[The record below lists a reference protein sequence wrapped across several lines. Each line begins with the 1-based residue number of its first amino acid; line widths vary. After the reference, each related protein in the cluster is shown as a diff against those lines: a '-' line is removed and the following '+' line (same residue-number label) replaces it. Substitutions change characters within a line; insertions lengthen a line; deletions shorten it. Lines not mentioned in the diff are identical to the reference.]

1 MANTSNIK
9 TIKKRVEAIHP
20 TIDSSLET
28 IKNSLTPYNFL
39 EVNENGFNKSNV
51 LKDLA
56 NNFNKV
62 PKSAPI
68 GKIGNDVM
76 GNEVQNAYPAT
87 PDMLKSGVSIVD
99 VENPTQLITS
109 NNNSNTIATDRADG
123 NKDIKRW
130 ITRSI
135 FKFREEDYGFDRQV
149 YEIPVKLLMEGIVGV
164 DGRHSTTLQEYPY
177 PEEIVMISQK
187 TDKNFIHFL
196 NVQYSD
202 SHYNYYR
209 GKPYN
214 LMIVKDRIDYGSV
227 NVNGDRFNYYTSVYA
242 NNVEESLA
250 FYKDGYLYLSMPDKS
265 FGDEL
270 LNTLWDCKIIWR
282 KDAPNREF
290 TIQYDAEEI
299 QSELES
305 IPITNGQWKDTGIE
319 SMLKNNWESIC
330 YGNGKFIT
338 ICKDYKTILYST
350 DGINWTSMG
359 VSELDIDQHF
369 TSINYCNDKFIITSG
384 TRDDYGDSNIFVYS
398 YDGLTWTQTTSGI
411 PSNYWRKCVYGNGVY
426 VSVTYNESNSPFIY
440 SSDGINWTTA
450 TADVY
455 GNDWYD
461 VCFGNGRFVAVQDSH
476 NYFAYSDNGIT
487 WVDTREGLHDNGAF
501 KVTYGAGKYI
511 AIGDGRAQYSVD
523 GISWSELSSLSSS
536 YTFFKGRICY
546 GPSGFILYEDSERL
560 LCSIDGLSWQSCS
573 LQTPIPENTNS
584 DVCYGNGI
592 YVLMLANR
600 YSKIPFKYCVVG
612 NPGGISFDKSSYI
625 SEVSGK
631 CHLLNKNIL
640 QSSSINSISKLEKD
654 SNPLVTN
661 NSISMGLSNNK
672 GSLYRI
678 PNYTTP
684 YDLTFTDE
692 LSWSL
697 TNFPNILIPINNQ
710 YYLGLNY
717 ITGIYSESTV
727 LKDNLYYGFFNKILH
742 KIDPTIKTTGDSNYP
757 CDGMVPKLGGS
768 GHIIKIIPIYSSI
781 TLANETGTSFDSIEV
796 IVYTTRIK
804 YNVLFHITNNGKSAT
819 ATTTAISTFNGFE
832 IADVKQISS
841 TKAILI
847 TSTYNV
853 YLDVIKE
860 DSQTANP
867 FGLSGAITPY
877 LLSKYNIVGIN
888 TSKVVSSLAD
898 CSNTSKFA
906 SGINNGAI
914 DVVINNSKLSGDGKY
929 FINSGRYSIMK
940 DNADTNYLVHLKE
953 KYTFS
958 SELDAP
964 KSGMMWTETS
974 NGLSRRD
981 WRSICYGNGKY
992 VAVSNSSTFAY
1003 STDGITWTETSN
1015 GLDASM
1021 QCYHIIYTKDKFIMT
1036 MNNRKIA
1043 YSTDGVNWSIQ
1054 NTGLEDDLSVI
1065 CYGNN
1070 RYVATEQYIGNVF
1083 AYSTDGINW
1092 TDRIVAEGHWI
1103 SICYGEDKFIVVAKE
1118 SDTINVFDTFAYSTN
1133 GVNWNYQSNGLN
1145 KRYWWSIC
1153 YGNGKY
1159 VATSDIN
1166 IFAYSTDGITW
1177 TETSNGLNSRD
1188 WRSICYGN
1196 GKYVAVS
1203 FSNTFAYS
1211 TDGITW
1217 TETSNGLY
1225 NRDWWSIC
1233 YGNGKYVAVANDSN
1247 TFAYSDGI
1255 IL

>member
-87 PDMLKSGVSIVD
+87 PDMLKPGVSIVD

-227 NVNGDRFNYYTSVYA
+227 NTNGDGFNYYTSVYA

-290 TIQYDAEEI
+290 TIQYNAEELKLFI
-299 QSELES
+299 NKN
-305 IPITNGQWKDTGIE
+305 PTWKI
-319 SMLKNNWESIC
+319 SNNHISGWWNQIC
-330 YGNGKFIT
+330 YGNDKFVAVSETGGIFLYSIDGINWTSTRLSNLQWSTITYGNDKFIALAYNSNTVAYSSDGIVWTEGGTGIENRAKFIDVTFGNNKFIAVMSEGNST
-338 ICKDYKTILYST
+338 IYYSENGINWLKTTSGIPWANYQSVTFGNNKFIAISYERPFIYST
-350 DGINWTSMG
+350 DGINWTSTG
-359 VSELDIDQHF
+359 NNLTSVSNANVF
-369 TSINYCNDKFIITSG
+369 
-384 TRDDYGDSNIFVYS
+384 
-398 YDGLTWTQTTSGI
+398 
-411 PSNYWRKCVYGNGVY
+411 YGNKKY
-426 VSVTYNESNSPFIY
+426 VVCSNGSSNVIAY
-440 SSDGINWTTA
+440 STDGINWLETTEGLGQRNWISGC
-450 TADVY
+450 Y
-455 GNDWYD
+455 GND
-461 VCFGNGRFVAVQDSH
+461 
-476 NYFAYSDNGIT
+476 
-487 WVDTREGLHDNGAF
+487 
-501 KVTYGAGKYI
+501 KYI
-511 AIGDGRAQYSVD
+511 IVADNSSIIGYSVD
-523 GISWSELSSLSSS
+523 GIYWTEM
-536 YTFFKGRICY
+536 
-546 GPSGFILYEDSERL
+546 DN
-560 LCSIDGLSWQSCS
+560 GLGNQPWR
-573 LQTPIPENTNS
+573 
-584 DVCYGNGI
+584 DVAYGN
-592 YVLMLANR
+592 
-600 YSKIPFKYCVVG
+600 SKF
-612 NPGGISFDKSSYI
+612 
-625 SEVSGK
+625 VSCMGV
-631 CHLLNKNIL
+631 NKNIFAYL
-640 QSSSINSISKLEKD
+640 DESGLKNNIINIYELSGKTQLFEENIHLSPNINSISQLDEFT
-654 SNPLVTN
+654 NPLITN

-697 TNFPNILIPINNQ
+697 TNFPNILIPITNKYQ
-710 YYLGLNY
+710 LGLNY
-717 ITGIYSESTV
+717 ITGVYSESSVMKNT
-727 LKDNLYYGFFNKILH
+727 LYCSLFDNIIH
-742 KIDPTIKTTGDSNYP
+742 KADPKIKTTGDSNYP
-757 CDGMVPKLGGS
+757 CDKLVTNIDS
-768 GHIIKIIPIYSSI
+768 DSHIIKVIPIYSSNI
-781 TLANETGTSFDSIEV
+781 RTDDNNGSIEV
-796 IVYTTRIK
+796 MVYTTKKK
-804 YNVLFHITNNGKSAT
+804 YKVVFTVTDSVLSF
-819 ATTTAISTFNGFE
+819 TTTAISTFNGFE

-888 TSKVVSSLAD
+888 ASKVVSSLAD

-914 DVVINNSKLSGDGKY
+914 NVVINNSKLSGDGKY

-940 DNADTNYLVHLKE
+940 DNSDTNYLVHLKE

-964 KSGMMWTETS
+964 LSKNFEWKEINNELSNKAWESVCYGNDKFVAVAYDFNRFAYSTDGINWTETS
-974 NGLSRRD
+974 NGITNSH
-981 WRSICYGNGKY
+981 WRSICYGNGIFVAITSSLNANFIYSTDGINWNDCVGQFDDRAWIEICYGNNEFVAIAVNNPANVYCSYSTDGINWTQRFIGSLEPLRYICYGNGKY
-992 VAVSNSSTFAY
+992 VAVSSNAFVY
-1003 STDGITWTETSN
+1003 STDGISWIRT
-1015 GLDASM
+1015 
-1021 QCYHIIYTKDKFIMT
+1021 Y
-1036 MNNRKIA
+1036 NNPSEK
-1043 YSTDGVNWSIQ
+1043 SWN
-1054 NTGLEDDLSVI
+1054 SV
-1065 CYGNN
+1065 CYGNDK
-1070 RYVATEQYIGNVF
+1070 YVAVSTDPIYNTSNIF

-1092 TDRIVAEGHWI
+1092 TE
-1103 SICYGEDKFIVVAKE
+1103 
-1118 SDTINVFDTFAYSTN
+1118 T
-1133 GVNWNYQSNGLN
+1133 SNGLGERDWN
-1145 KRYWWSIC
+1145 SVC

-1159 VATSDIN
+1159 VAISTFNSN
-1166 IFAYSTDGITW
+1166 IFAYSTDGINW
-1177 TETSNGLNSRD
+1177 TETSNGIITQGWSF
-1188 WRSICYGN
+1188 ICYGN
-1196 GKYVAVS
+1196 NKYVVLKKN
-1203 FSNTFAYS
+1203 SNM
-1211 TDGITW
+1211 I
-1217 TETSNGLY
+1217 
-1225 NRDWWSIC
+1225 
-1233 YGNGKYVAVANDSN
+1233 
-1247 TFAYSDGI
+1247 AYSDGI
-1255 IL
+1255 II

>member
-87 PDMLKSGVSIVD
+87 PDMLKPGVSIVD

-227 NVNGDRFNYYTSVYA
+227 NANGDGFNYYTSVYA

-290 TIQYDAEEI
+290 TIQYDSEELISEENSLLWNQSQTHLSYNRWDCVGYGNGVWVMFAEDTNNAKLAYSTDAI
-299 QSELES
+299 NWTES
-305 IPITNGQWKDTGIE
+305 TYPGNTLYATTSGT
-319 SMLKNNWESIC
+319 IC
-330 YGNGKFIT
+330 YGNSEFVMRVWNDLKYSTNGITWQVVQERPDKDTFSGLFYANGKYVAYTDNQRIYISTNGLQWSKVYDPGSRGWLYGHYYTNNTYFI
-338 ICKDYKTILYST
+338 YSYYQSRSLYST
-350 DGINWTSMG
+350 DGNNWTQYNGSFRRGYSFRDYRENEIIICVDQDGGSMQYSTDG
-359 VSELDIDQHF
+359 FNFTTSYSGNIPTYPIITHNTKIFMMISTDTVTNKKEVYFSETGIDW
-369 TSINYCNDKFIITSG
+369 NDKAEFPAYQAGAIG
-384 TRDDYGDSNIFVYS
+384 
-398 YDGLTWTQTTSGI
+398 
-411 PSNYWRKCVYGNGVY
+411 YGNEQFIVIPFAKDPDDMTYVY
-426 VSVTYNESNSPFIY
+426 TLYMGY
-440 SSDGINWTTA
+440 K
-450 TADVY
+450 
-455 GNDWYD
+455 
-461 VCFGNGRFVAVQDSH
+461 
-476 NYFAYSDNGIT
+476 DN
-487 WVDTREGLHDNGAF
+487 VRNF
-501 KVTYGAGKYI
+501 KNIIK
-511 AIGDGRAQYSVD
+511 S
-523 GISWSELSSLSSS
+523 SELSGKSYLFGETSYLS
-536 YTFFKGRICY
+536 
-546 GPSGFILYEDSERL
+546 P
-560 LCSIDGLSWQSCS
+560 
-573 LQTPIPENTNS
+573 N
-584 DVCYGNGI
+584 
-592 YVLMLANR
+592 
-600 YSKIPFKYCVVG
+600 
-612 NPGGISFDKSSYI
+612 
-625 SEVSGK
+625 
-631 CHLLNKNIL
+631 
-640 QSSSINSISKLEKD
+640 INSISQLNEFT
-654 SNPLVTN
+654 NPLVTN

-697 TNFPNILIPINNQ
+697 TNFPNILIPITNKYQ
-710 YYLGLNY
+710 LGLNY
-717 ITGIYSESTV
+717 ITGVYSETSVMKNT
-727 LKDNLYYGFFNKILH
+727 LYCSLFDNIIH
-742 KIDPTIKTTGDSNYP
+742 KADPKIKTTGDSNYP
-757 CDGMVPKLGGS
+757 CDKLVTNIDS
-768 GHIIKIIPIYSSI
+768 DSHIIKLIPIYSSNI
-781 TLANETGTSFDSIEV
+781 RTDDNNGSIEV
-796 IVYTTRIK
+796 MVYATKKK
-804 YNVLFHITNNGKSAT
+804 YKVVFTVTDSVLSF
-819 ATTTAISTFNGFE
+819 TTTAISTFNGFE

-888 TSKVVSSLAD
+888 ASKVVSSLAD

-964 KSGMMWTETS
+964 YSKNFDWIETS
-974 NGLSRRD
+974 NGLSNRM
-981 WRSICYGNGKY
+981 WSSICYGNGKY
-992 VAVSNSSTFAY
+992 VAIADNSGTFAY

-1015 GLDASM
+1015 GLG
-1021 QCYHIIYTKDKFIMT
+1021 I
-1036 MNNRKIA
+1036 RE
-1043 YSTDGVNWSIQ
+1043 WS
-1054 NTGLEDDLSVI
+1054 
-1065 CYGNN
+1065 
-1070 RYVATEQYIGNVF
+1070 
-1083 AYSTDGINW
+1083 
-1092 TDRIVAEGHWI
+1092 
-1103 SICYGEDKFIVVAKE
+1103 
-1118 SDTINVFDTFAYSTN
+1118 
-1133 GVNWNYQSNGLN
+1133 
-1145 KRYWWSIC
+1145 SIC

-1159 VATSDIN
+1159 VVVTIDST

-1177 TETSNGLNSRD
+1177 KETLNGLSASK
-1188 WRSICYGN
+1188 WQSICYGN
-1196 GKYVAVS
+1196 GKYVVVAIG
-1203 FSNTFAYS
+1203 SNTFAYS

-1217 TETSNGLY
+1217 TETSNGLSG
-1225 NRDWWSIC
+1225 RQWWSIC
-1233 YGNGKYVAVANDSN
+1233 YGNGKYVAVGYNYGDFAYSTDGITWTEKQMVSGSYRHYSVCYGNGKYVAVADNFNIFAYSTDGINWTKTSNGLSERRWYSICYGNGKYVAVSGYISDSN
-1247 TFAYSDGI
+1247 TFAYSTDGINWTETSNGLSKRYWRSVCYGNDKYVVTSGASDVHDITSNIFAYSDGI
-1255 IL
+1255 II

>member
-9 TIKKRVEAIHP
+9 TNKKRVEAIHP

-62 PKSAPI
+62 PKFAPI
-68 GKIGNDVM
+68 EKIGNDDM

-123 NKDIKRW
+123 NKNIKRW

-164 DGRHSTTLQEYPY
+164 DGRHTTTLQEYPY

-227 NVNGDRFNYYTSVYA
+227 NANGDGFNYYTSVYT

-290 TIQYDAEEI
+290 TIQYDAEELKSAI
-299 QSELES
+299 ELTTIEFGQWGEA
-305 IPITNGQWKDTGIE
+305 TNGLSGHTWRNT
-319 SMLKNNWESIC
+319 L
-330 YGNGKFIT
+330 YGNNRYVAIAQLGSEFGGRRS
-338 ICKDYKTILYST
+338 LYSAFSS
-350 DGINWTSMG
+350 DGINWTQNAA
-359 VSELDIDQHF
+359 VS
-369 TSINYCNDKFIITSG
+369 ITTEQPIS
-384 TRDDYGDSNIFVYS
+384 DACF
-398 YDGLTWTQTTSGI
+398 
-411 PSNYWRKCVYGNGVY
+411 GNGMFVLMTASGRLSDEISD
-426 VSVTYNESNSPFIY
+426 VFIY
-440 SSDGINWTTA
+440 SSDGINWKQTSSGISKSDWTSFIVGPDKIIAIAYNENPGAIYSTDGINWTICGGSFPGNNA
-450 TADVY
+450 TYGTFALY
-455 GNDWYD
+455 NGNPRYIINNGNDDHVAFSDDGITWQRSESNGGLSERPWKRIA
-461 VCFGNGRFVAVQDSH
+461 GNNNRFIIVSNHTESENDKKH
-476 NYFAYSDNGIT
+476 FAYSDDGGNT
-487 WVDTREGLHDNGAF
+487 WTTYNPSIGRNRFDSFQFVGNRYILSRESYSGNYYDFL
-501 KVTYGAGKYI
+501 YSI
-511 AIGDGRAQYSVD
+511 DGM
-523 GISWSELSSLSSS
+523 SWSELSVDIG
-536 YTFFKGRICY
+536 KGFGMAAI
-546 GPSGFILYEDSERL
+546 GPDRL
-560 LCSIDGLSWQSCS
+560 LF
-573 LQTPIPENTNS
+573 PIVGKS
-584 DVCYGNGI
+584 DMI
-592 YVLMLANR
+592 
-600 YSKIPFKYCVVG
+600 KYCILG
-612 NPGGISFDKSSYI
+612 DPNGISFDKSSNLT
-625 SEVSGK
+625 EVSGK
-631 CHLLNKNIL
+631 CHLLNKNTL
-640 QSSSINSISKLEKD
+640 QSSSINSISNLEKE

-678 PNYTTP
+678 SNYTTP

-697 TNFPNILIPINNQ
+697 TNFPNILIPITNKYQ
-710 YYLGLNY
+710 LGLNY
-717 ITGIYSESTV
+717 ITGVYSESSVMKNT
-727 LKDNLYYGFFNKILH
+727 LYCSLFDNIIH
-742 KIDPTIKTTGDSNYP
+742 KADPKIKTTGDSNYP
-757 CDGMVPKLGGS
+757 CDKLVTNIDS
-768 GHIIKIIPIYSSI
+768 DSHIIKVIPIYSSNI
-781 TLANETGTSFDSIEV
+781 RTDDNNGSIEV
-796 IVYTTRIK
+796 MVYATKKK
-804 YNVLFHITNNGKSAT
+804 YKVVFTVTDSVLSF
-819 ATTTAISTFNGFE
+819 TTTTISTFNGFE

-888 TSKVVSSLAD
+888 ASKVVSSLAD

-964 KSGMMWTETS
+964 KSGMMWIETS

-992 VAVSNSSTFAY
+992 VAVS
-1003 STDGITWTETSN
+1003 GSN
-1015 GLDASM
+1015 
-1021 QCYHIIYTKDKFIMT
+1021 T
-1036 MNNRKIA
+1036 
-1043 YSTDGVNWSIQ
+1043 
-1054 NTGLEDDLSVI
+1054 
-1065 CYGNN
+1065 
-1070 RYVATEQYIGNVF
+1070 
-1083 AYSTDGINW
+1083 
-1092 TDRIVAEGHWI
+1092 
-1103 SICYGEDKFIVVAKE
+1103 
-1118 SDTINVFDTFAYSTN
+1118 
-1133 GVNWNYQSNGLN
+1133 
-1145 KRYWWSIC
+1145 
-1153 YGNGKY
+1153 
-1159 VATSDIN
+1159 
-1166 IFAYSTDGITW
+1166 FAYSTDGITW
-1177 TETSNGLNSRD
+1177 TETSNGLNSRT
-1188 WRSICYGN
+1188 WRSVCYGN
-1196 GKYVAVS
+1196 GKYVAIAYN
-1203 FSNTFAYS
+1203 SNTFAY
-1211 TDGITW
+1211 T
-1217 TETSNGLY
+1217 L
-1225 NRDWWSIC
+1225 
-1233 YGNGKYVAVANDSN
+1233 
-1247 TFAYSDGI
+1247 
-1255 IL
+1255 

>member
-51 LKDLA
+51 IKDLA

-68 GKIGNDVM
+68 GKIGNDVL

-87 PDMLKSGVSIVD
+87 PDMLKPGVSIVD

-227 NVNGDRFNYYTSVYA
+227 NANGDGFNYYTSVYA

-290 TIQYDAEEI
+290 TIQYDSEELISEENSLLWNQSQTHLSYNRWDCVGYGNGVWVMFAEDTNNAKLAYSTDAI
-299 QSELES
+299 NWTES
-305 IPITNGQWKDTGIE
+305 TYPGNTLYATTSGT
-319 SMLKNNWESIC
+319 IC
-330 YGNGKFIT
+330 YGNSEFVMRVWNDLKYSTNGITWQVVQERPDKDTFSGLFYANGKYVAYTDNQRIYISTNGLQWSKVYDPGSRGWLYGHYYTNNTYFI
-338 ICKDYKTILYST
+338 YSYYQSRSLYST
-350 DGINWTSMG
+350 DGNNWTQYNGSFRRGYSFRDYRENEIIICVDQDGGSMQYSTDG
-359 VSELDIDQHF
+359 FNFTTSYSGNIPTYPIITHNTKIFMMISTDTVTNKKEVYFSETGIDW
-369 TSINYCNDKFIITSG
+369 NDKAEFPAYQAGAIG
-384 TRDDYGDSNIFVYS
+384 
-398 YDGLTWTQTTSGI
+398 
-411 PSNYWRKCVYGNGVY
+411 YGNEQFIVIPFAKDPDDMTYVY
-426 VSVTYNESNSPFIY
+426 TLYMGY
-440 SSDGINWTTA
+440 K
-450 TADVY
+450 
-455 GNDWYD
+455 
-461 VCFGNGRFVAVQDSH
+461 
-476 NYFAYSDNGIT
+476 DN
-487 WVDTREGLHDNGAF
+487 VRNF
-501 KVTYGAGKYI
+501 KNIIK
-511 AIGDGRAQYSVD
+511 S
-523 GISWSELSSLSSS
+523 SELSGKSYLFGETSYLS
-536 YTFFKGRICY
+536 
-546 GPSGFILYEDSERL
+546 P
-560 LCSIDGLSWQSCS
+560 
-573 LQTPIPENTNS
+573 N
-584 DVCYGNGI
+584 
-592 YVLMLANR
+592 
-600 YSKIPFKYCVVG
+600 
-612 NPGGISFDKSSYI
+612 
-625 SEVSGK
+625 
-631 CHLLNKNIL
+631 
-640 QSSSINSISKLEKD
+640 INSISQLNEFT
-654 SNPLVTN
+654 NPLVTN

-697 TNFPNILIPINNQ
+697 TNFPNILIPITNKYQ
-710 YYLGLNY
+710 LGLNY
-717 ITGIYSESTV
+717 ITGVYSETSVMKNT
-727 LKDNLYYGFFNKILH
+727 LYCSLFDNIIH
-742 KIDPTIKTTGDSNYP
+742 KADPKIKTTGDSNYP
-757 CDGMVPKLGGS
+757 CDKLVTNIDS
-768 GHIIKIIPIYSSI
+768 DSHIIKLIPIYSSNI
-781 TLANETGTSFDSIEV
+781 RTDDNNGSIEV
-796 IVYTTRIK
+796 MVYATKKK
-804 YNVLFHITNNGKSAT
+804 YKVVFTVTDSVLSF
-819 ATTTAISTFNGFE
+819 TTTTISTFNGFE

-867 FGLSGAITPY
+867 FGLSGVITPY

-898 CSNTSKFA
+898 CSNTSKFT

-964 KSGMMWTETS
+964 YSKNFDWGETS
-974 NGLSRRD
+974 GGLSRNRY
-981 WRSICYGNGKY
+981 WSAICYGKDKF
-992 VAVSNSSTFAY
+992 VAVADQSNTFAY
-1003 STDGITWTETSN
+1003 STDGIVWTETSN
-1015 GLDASM
+1015 GLGSITEDERWM
-1021 QCYHIIYTKDKFIMT
+1021 VICYGRDKFVAFT
-1036 MNNRKIA
+1036 YSNTFA
-1043 YSTDGVNWSIQ
+1043 YSTDGIIWTKTSQFGINADWHGMCYARDKFVAIGNPLAAYSTDGINWTPTTNGLNSITW
-1054 NTGLEDDLSVI
+1054 NSI
-1065 CYGNN
+1065 CYGRDKFVAVSGSSSFEDGFAYSEDGIVWVTLTKELSDIDNWMSVCYGGD
-1070 RYVATEQYIGNVF
+1070 RYVAISDSNNTF

-1092 TDRIVAEGHWI
+1092 TKLIIRLDVKG
-1103 SICYGEDKFIVVAKE
+1103 
-1118 SDTINVFDTFAYSTN
+1118 
-1133 GVNWNYQSNGLN
+1133 
-1145 KRYWWSIC
+1145 WWECIC
-1153 YGNGKY
+1153 YGNDKY
-1159 VATSDIN
+1159 LTISRYDKFI
-1166 IFAYSTDGITW
+1166 YSTDGINWIEINANIT
-1177 TETSNGLNSRD
+1177 SRD
-1188 WRSICYGN
+1188 W
-1196 GKYVAVS
+1196 KYV
-1203 FSNTFAYS
+1203 
-1211 TDGITW
+1211 
-1217 TETSNGLY
+1217 
-1225 NRDWWSIC
+1225 C
-1233 YGNGKYVAVANDSN
+1233 YGNGKYVAVARNSN
-1247 TFAYSDGI
+1247 SFAYSDGI
-1255 IL
+1255 VI

>member
-87 PDMLKSGVSIVD
+87 PDMLKPGVSIVD

-164 DGRHSTTLQEYPY
+164 DGKHSTTLQEYPY

-227 NVNGDRFNYYTSVYA
+227 NANGDGFNYYTSVYT

-290 TIQYDAEEI
+290 TIQYDAEELKSAI
-299 QSELES
+299 ELTTIEFGQWGEA
-305 IPITNGQWKDTGIE
+305 TNGLSGHTWRNT
-319 SMLKNNWESIC
+319 L
-330 YGNGKFIT
+330 YGNNRYVAIAQLGSEFGGRRS
-338 ICKDYKTILYST
+338 LYSAFSS
-350 DGINWTSMG
+350 DGINWTQNAA
-359 VSELDIDQHF
+359 VS
-369 TSINYCNDKFIITSG
+369 ITTEQPIS
-384 TRDDYGDSNIFVYS
+384 DACF
-398 YDGLTWTQTTSGI
+398 
-411 PSNYWRKCVYGNGVY
+411 GNGMFVLMTASGRLSDEISD
-426 VSVTYNESNSPFIY
+426 VFIY
-440 SSDGINWTTA
+440 SSDGINWKQTSSGISKSDWKSFIVGPDKIIAIAYNENPGAIYSTDGINWTICGGSFPGNNA
-450 TADVY
+450 TYGTFALY
-455 GNDWYD
+455 NGNPRYIINNGNDDRVAFSDDGITWQRSESKGGLSERPWKRIA
-461 VCFGNGRFVAVQDSH
+461 GNNNRFIIVSNHTESENDKKH
-476 NYFAYSDNGIT
+476 FAYSDDGGNT
-487 WVDTREGLHDNGAF
+487 WTTYNPSIGRNRFDSFQFVGNRYILSRESYSGNYYDFL
-501 KVTYGAGKYI
+501 YSI
-511 AIGDGRAQYSVD
+511 DGM
-523 GISWSELSSLSSS
+523 SWSELSVDIG
-536 YTFFKGRICY
+536 KGFGMAAI
-546 GPSGFILYEDSERL
+546 GPDRL
-560 LCSIDGLSWQSCS
+560 LF
-573 LQTPIPENTNS
+573 PIVGKS
-584 DVCYGNGI
+584 DMI
-592 YVLMLANR
+592 
-600 YSKIPFKYCVVG
+600 KYCILG
-612 NPGGISFDKSSYI
+612 DPNGISFDKSSNLT
-625 SEVSGK
+625 EVSGK
-631 CHLLNKNIL
+631 CHLLNKNTL
-640 QSSSINSISKLEKD
+640 QSSSINSISNLEKE

-697 TNFPNILIPINNQ
+697 TNFPNILIPITNKYQ
-710 YYLGLNY
+710 LGLNY
-717 ITGIYSESTV
+717 ITGVYSESSVMKNT
-727 LKDNLYYGFFNKILH
+727 LYCSLFDNIIH
-742 KIDPTIKTTGDSNYP
+742 KADPKIKTTGDSNYP
-757 CDGMVPKLGGS
+757 CDKLVTNIDS
-768 GHIIKIIPIYSSI
+768 DSHIIKVIPIYSSNI
-781 TLANETGTSFDSIEV
+781 RTDDNNGSIEV
-796 IVYTTRIK
+796 MVYTTKKK
-804 YNVLFHITNNGKSAT
+804 YKVIFTVTDSVLSF
-819 ATTTAISTFNGFE
+819 TTTTISTFNGFE

-888 TSKVVSSLAD
+888 ASKVVSSLAD
-898 CSNTSKFA
+898 CSNTNKFA
-906 SGINNGAI
+906 SGINNGVI

-940 DNADTNYLVHLKE
+940 DNSDTNYLVHLKE

-964 KSGMMWTETS
+964 YSKNFEWRHSEKPGPTNSSLLSVCYGDRKFISIETS
-974 NGLSRRD
+974 QSFISSDGITWEIKLTSINFDGSKCSSICYGNGKYVGVNDYGNKFAYSTDGINWTMTSSNIGVR
-981 WRSICYGNGKY
+981 WWYSICYGNGKY
-992 VAVSNSSTFAY
+992 VALN
-1003 STDGITWTETSN
+1003 
-1015 GLDASM
+1015 
-1021 QCYHIIYTKDKFIMT
+1021 
-1036 MNNRKIA
+1036 
-1043 YSTDGVNWSIQ
+1043 
-1054 NTGLEDDLSVI
+1054 
-1065 CYGNN
+1065 
-1070 RYVATEQYIGNVF
+1070 
-1083 AYSTDGINW
+1083 
-1092 TDRIVAEGHWI
+1092 DR
-1103 SICYGEDKFIVVAKE
+1103 D
-1118 SDTINVFDTFAYSTN
+1118 
-1133 GVNWNYQSNGLN
+1133 
-1145 KRYWWSIC
+1145 
-1153 YGNGKY
+1153 
-1159 VATSDIN
+1159 
-1166 IFAYSTDGITW
+1166 
-1177 TETSNGLNSRD
+1177 
-1188 WRSICYGN
+1188 
-1196 GKYVAVS
+1196 S
-1203 FSNTFAYS
+1203 F
-1211 TDGITW
+1211 G
-1217 TETSNGLY
+1217 
-1225 NRDWWSIC
+1225 
-1233 YGNGKYVAVANDSN
+1233 
-1247 TFAYSDGI
+1247 YSDSI
-1255 IL
+1255 II